1 VRLELQADCFAGV
14 WAHSA
19 YQENLLEEGDLEE
32 GLQAATSVGDDVI
45 QQRSTG
51 SINPETFT
59 HGTAEQRRN
68 WFLVGFQ
75 EGDPAA
81 CNTFTAERL

>member
-1 VRLELQADCFAGV
+1 M

-19 YQENLLEEGDLEE
+19 YAQNQLEAGDLEE
-32 GLQAATSVGDDVI
+32 GLQAASSVGDDRI
-45 QQRSTG
+45 QQSANGRIDPDS
-51 SINPETFT
+51 FT

-68 WFLVGFQ
+68 WFLTGFQ

-81 CNTFTAERL
+81 CNTFTASRL